1 MQMADEIHEVRLLQR
16 QVQQH
21 RQDEE
26 TARVQAIEQAKRE
39 AREYRELMLQREVE
53 KERMRRQAVAERE
66 ASEREAEQYRA
77 QMTARETAR
86 RRQHREYR
94 AALDAQVDLKYSSR
108 TGASHL
114 SPAERSLNKRML
126 ARMAALQAG
135 AQNDDTS
142 SQWNGS
148 QYSMSYGNN
157 PTARSS
163 QQTSPVGGSG
173 NVRAAGMR
181 SGPRGLSSGKTGIV
195 TRAEISALLDA

>member
-1 MQMADEIHEVRLLQR
+1 MADEIHEVRLLQK
-16 QVQQH
+16 QVQKH

-26 TARVQAIEQAKRE
+26 MARAQAIEQAKLE
-39 AREYRELMLQREVE
+39 AQEYRELMLQREVE
-53 KERMRRQAVAERE
+53 KERLRRQALAERE

-77 QMTARETAR
+77 QMTARKTAR
-86 RRQHREYR
+86 RQQHKEYR

-108 TGASHL
+108 TGSSHL

-135 AQNDDTS
+135 AQNEETS

-148 QYSMSYGNN
+148 QYSMSYGNDAN
-157 PTARSS
+157 ASGS
-163 QQTSPVGGSG
+163 QQMSPVGGSSM
-173 NVRAAGMR
+173 VRAAGMR
-181 SGPRGLSSGKTGIV
+181 SGPRGLSTGRTGIV